1 MVPLYIFTNTDWTI
15 IVILMVT
22 RISFVVL
29 QIVECADV
37 VHVIVFVSELDGVPK
52 RPRTTITTRQLEIL
66 KAAYAASPKPSRH
79 IREQVSVL
87 VSVIVGLFSVTM
99 NNSSQF
105 LKKKLA
111 SLQVF

>member
-22 RISFVVL
+22 RISFLAL
-29 QIVECADV
+29 QMVQCADV
-37 VHVIVFVSELDGVPK
+37 VYVIVFVSELDGVPK
-52 RPRTTITTRQLEIL
+52 RPRTIITTRQLEIL
-66 KAAYAASPKPSRH
+66 KATYAASPKPSQH

-105 LKKKLA
+105 FKKKLA